1 MFSFGGNSVC
11 IMRRFRWGRRA
22 RISLWLLT
30 LGAICFGCL
39 VIASNARL
47 RLLEVMDLYVPY
59 SFFLLFLYQLWI
71 CMFLILSFCSLS
83 LSISVM
89 DLYVPY
95 SLFLFSLYLCFLF
108 LTFCSLHLL
117 YYYRCCCCCS
127 LLSFCEDIISRYRCP
142 YSLHYDVGDFLDEV

>member
-1 MFSFGGNSVC
+1 MGRKELDFETVFSFGGNSVC

-22 RISLWLLT
+22 RISWWLLT

-47 RLLEVMDLYVPY
+47 RILEVMDLYVPY

-83 LSISVM
+83 LSLSISYGFVC
-89 DLYVPY
+89 
-95 SLFLFSLYLCFLF
+95 SLFFVFVLSLPQFSFF
-108 LTFCSLHLL
+108 NVFFSSFAVLL
-117 YYYRCCCCCS
+117 WLLLL
-127 LLSFCEDIISRYRCP
+127 LLSSE
-142 YSLHYDVGDFLDEV
+142 LL